1 MKAGWEVKALG
12 ELCEIAPKK
21 ALAKKA
27 IAESAMVSFVPMERL
42 GELERNFD
50 AKEDRAL
57 SSVYK
62 GYTYF
67 ADGDVIIAKITPCFE
82 NGKMGIVTGMTNGIG
97 FGSSE
102 FVPLRGQGKI
112 LPEFLFYFLL
122 RDEFR
127 EEGARVMTG
136 AVGHKR
142 VPKDYLETL
151 QVPLPPLDEQKR
163 IVAVLD
169 AAFEGLTR
177 ARTHVETNLQNA
189 RELFAQGVEALFARI
204 EPSDLKQMRLGSIV
218 TRLTNGYVG
227 PTRNIYQESGV
238 PYLLARH
245 VKNNRLRFDGKTFVS
260 DEFNQKHKKS
270 MLKAGDVL
278 LVQSGHIGHCAVVPE
293 SHQGDNCHAMIVLSA
308 MPDILTGHY
317 LSAVLNTP
325 AQQREFQKIRT
336 GSTVPHLT
344 CKLVKEMKLPV
355 PTLHLQDR
363 LVAEIDNLRLAMDKI
378 ERNYTNK
385 LQDLDDL
392 RQSLLQKAF
401 AGELT

>member
-1 MKAGWEVKALG
+1 M
-12 ELCEIAPKK
+12 
-21 ALAKKA
+21 
-27 IAESAMVSFVPMERL
+27 
-42 GELERNFD
+42 
-50 AKEDRAL
+50 
-57 SSVYK
+57 
-62 GYTYF
+62 
-67 ADGDVIIAKITPCFE
+67 
-82 NGKMGIVTGMTNGIG
+82 
-97 FGSSE
+97 
-102 FVPLRGQGKI
+102 
-112 LPEFLFYFLL
+112 
-122 RDEFR
+122 
-127 EEGARVMTG
+127 
-136 AVGHKR
+136 
-142 VPKDYLETL
+142 
-151 QVPLPPLDEQKR
+151 
-163 IVAVLD
+163 
-169 AAFEGLTR
+169 
-177 ARTHVETNLQNA
+177 
-189 RELFAQGVEALFARI
+189 
-204 EPSDLKQMRLGSIV
+204 
-218 TRLTNGYVG
+218 
-227 PTRNIYQESGV
+227 
-238 PYLLARH
+238 
-245 VKNNRLRFDGKTFVS
+245 S